1 MVIGHA
7 SHPLSCPVR
16 IEGRPKADRA
26 HPISR
31 KRADSELGLGK
42 GPRVCGSLSS
52 INTLLRFKVC
62 ETHLSELDI
71 NGYFHLVHVV
81 IRCGFRETERQ
92 TVMIDPCSSGL
103 VGGFTPFP

>member
-7 SHPLSCPVR
+7 SLPQSCPVR

-42 GPRVCGSLSS
+42 GPRVCGSLPS
-52 INTLLRFKVC
+52 IKTLLRFKVC
-62 ETHLSELDI
+62 QIQLSELDI
-71 NGYFHLVHVV
+71 NGHLHLKHVV

-92 TVMIDPCSSGL
+92 TVMIHP
-103 VGGFTPFP
+103 